1 MATPTPSR
9 PDTSGLTEAW
19 LRGIPHTPL
28 DPDWSVYDNDIAVI
42 TRTYNEYLAKQQGF
56 VPLDPLLVKAMCW
69 TETGANVPEWR
80 TRPMQI
86 GNAGDAGLAELL
98 KTKPL
103 NRLLLPPA
111 FYKGGALQ
119 LTSANV
125 RTIPAF
131 NIRAGIGYLLLRA
144 CRLNGPWLPVDNGQ
158 TFSDKVR
165 KGDSLDRIAA
175 RDHTTVDELRNAN
188 PKLNPSALKLGAELS
203 FRHMTE
209 YFFLGFVG
217 RVDEARAAATY
228 NNNDVDGYTKKLLY
242 CMWVFQGGAQAEDA
256 AKAAALATVRKGK

>member
-1 MATPTPSR
+1 VGTPVPSR

-19 LRGIPHTPL
+19 LRGIPHNPL

-42 TRTYNEYLAKQQGF
+42 TRTYNDYLAKQQGF
-56 VPLDPLLVKAMCW
+56 VPLDPTKA
-69 TETGANVPEWR
+69 ARSN
-80 TRPMQI
+80 
-86 GNAGDAGLAELL
+86 
-98 KTKPL
+98 
-103 NRLLLPPA
+103 LLPPM
-111 FYKGGALQ
+111 
-119 LTSANV
+119 SARSRLLISARGV
-125 RTIPAF
+125 
-131 NIRAGIGYLLLRA
+131 GYLLLRA

-188 PKLNPSALKLGAELS
+188 PKLNPSALKPGAELS

-256 AKAAALATVRKGK
+256 AKAAALAAARKGK